1 MPAIRLVIR
10 GRVQGVG
17 FRHFTRQTAL
27 AHGVTGEV
35 WNRSDGAVE
44 AIAEHTDPATL
55 QEFAAAVEEG
65 PGYIR
70 DIQIEPTAERGSSTF
85 EVGPTR

>member
-1 MPAIRLVIR
+1 MPAIRVVVI

-17 FRHFTRQTAL
+17 FRNFTFL
-27 AHGVTGEV
+27 AARRLGVSGEV

-44 AIAEHTDPATL
+44 MIAEHAD
-55 QEFAAAVEEG
+55 QEPLDWFLDALETG

-70 DIQIEPTAERGSSTF
+70 DIRSEPTAERGFDQFT
-85 EVGPTR
+85 VGTTR